1 MNAQVLILFGLAY
14 SLAMLA
20 TMSVAAVYIAFLGN
34 YSALF
39 GLGIAVALSAV
50 CGRVYLWTRERA

>member
-1 MNAQVLILFGLAY
+1 MNPQMLIIFGLAY

-34 YSALF
+34 YSALI
-39 GLGIAVALSAV
+39 GLGIAVAVSAG
-50 CGRVYLWTRERA
+50 CGRLYLWTQERA